1 MMAQEKTDT
10 DAAVAAAV
18 NAVNAAVMARTGIV
32 LGAPRQG
39 DLKASLDKVMT
50 AAGAADPLHWPVL
63 LKTNPALFD
72 QVVAGIT
79 IGETY
84 FFRDPEHFAYV
95 RASVLPEVQRRRPG
109 QDVQV
114 WSAGCST
121 GEEPY
126 SLAIMFDEARIG
138 ARVLATDISR
148 PSLAKAA
155 QGIYGRWALRGEGA
169 RLIGS
174 YLRPVP
180 QARGEK
186 FELIE
191 RMRSAVRF
199 AYLNLGHGSDS
210 PLVPRGSM
218 DVIFCRNVLI
228 YLDVKTIARVGRLF
242 YEALADGGALVT
254 GPSDP
259 LLSDTAPFTVETT
272 SAGVVYR
279 KGIQSV
285 QSEAPLSVEPAF
297 LEDDE
302 PFAEIALAEP
312 APAEARNDEQTAIE
326 FIRACANR
334 GDLTEAAARAS
345 AAATA
350 YLKSHEIPYLH
361 AIVLMNLNRL
371 PEADTI
377 LKRLVYL
384 DPDLAVAHFT
394 LGNLRL
400 RQGDLAGARRAFKA
414 AQNAAADRP
423 STEILAL
430 SEGETAGH
438 LAAAAA
444 RLAAG
449 AHEPKRAA
457 R

>member
-1 MMAQEKTDT
+1 MMASAKADT
-10 DAAVAAAV
+10 EAVIAAAV
-18 NAVNAAVMARTGIV
+18 NAVNAAVVAHTGIV
-32 LGAPRQG
+32 LGAPRQA
-39 DLKASLDKVMT
+39 DLKASLGKVMA
-50 AAGAADPLHWPVL
+50 AAGAADPLHWPML
-63 LKTNPALFD
+63 LETNPALFD

-84 FFRDPEHFAYV
+84 FFRDPDHFAYV
-95 RASVLPEVQRRRPG
+95 REVVLPEVHRRRPG

-138 ARVLATDISR
+138 ARILATDISR

-155 QGIYGRWALRGEGA
+155 QGIYGRWALRGEGV

-174 YLRPVP
+174 YLRPVAH
-180 QARGEK
+180 ARGEK

-199 AYLNLGHGSDS
+199 AYLNLAHGSDT
-210 PLVPRGSM
+210 PLVPPGSM

-228 YLDVKTIARVGRLF
+228 YLDAKTIARVGRQF
-242 YEALADGGALVT
+242 YDVLADGGALVT

-259 LLSDTAPFTVETT
+259 LLGDAAPFTIEGT

-279 KGIQSV
+279 KGIQIA
-285 QSEAPLSVEPAF
+285 QSAAPLSIEPAF
-297 LEDDE
+297 LEDEE
-302 PFAEIALAEP
+302 PFTDMAPP
-312 APAEARNDEQTAIE
+312 APAPVESRNDEQAAIQS
-326 FIRACANR
+326 IRACANG
-334 GDLTEAAARAS
+334 GDLTDAAVRAAA
-345 AAATA
+345 AALA
-350 YLKSHEIPYLH
+350 YPKSREIPYLH
-361 AIVLMNLNRL
+361 AIMLMNLNRL
-371 PEADTI
+371 PEADVI
-377 LKRLVYL
+377 LKRLIYL
-384 DPDLAVAHFT
+384 DPTLAVVHFT

-400 RQGDLAGARRAFKA
+400 RRGDLAGARRAFKA
-414 AQNAAADRP
+414 AQTAAADRP
-423 STEILAL
+423 AAEILAL

-449 AHEPKRAA
+449 ADEQRRVA